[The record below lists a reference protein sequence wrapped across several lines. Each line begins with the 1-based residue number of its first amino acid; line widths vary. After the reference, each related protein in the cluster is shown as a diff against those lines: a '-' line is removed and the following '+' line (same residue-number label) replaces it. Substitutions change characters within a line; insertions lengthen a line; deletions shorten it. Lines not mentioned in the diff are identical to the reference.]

1 MSRQDNLAI
10 IRPTRARRSKIKHP
24 QSNLDPLSVELNE
37 FYEQRVRRG
46 LERKEICE
54 DIAQVVSEKVLRKIE
69 TADSRFRGR
78 SVVSQGIP
86 YDGLQAE
93 EPIQLDMM
101 VQLSFG
107 KSSAVYFSKDDENEG
122 LHVQPE
128 SSTMWKDCLSRN
140 GFLSADKVNQI
151 LRHYVSKAVSVL
163 NRYIKD
169 GAKEK
174 LPERMSSI
182 SMKEGSEI
190 VLIVNKDITIKLLP
204 AFVIPDSRM
213 DPARQDCPSSSHV
226 VCRPYIY
233 QSGRKMKMVWKW
245 SFFVGEK
252 NRIRALG
259 SPSCR
264 VQLLRI
270 LTEIRDTHEGLKMLS
285 SYHLKHLLFHE
296 TDRLKDITFWS
307 SEKIS
312 ERFQDLLKRLLNFLQ
327 VGNLPHYFMQPPDFE
342 PINLLQDIDSETLQG
357 MAEVISG
364 ILEDPHDSLSCEG
377 TDQRQSMWPW
387 ELELVAPS
395 IDYSIESKKR
405 ENR

>member
-1 MSRQDNLAI
+1 MSSEDNI
-10 IRPTRARRSKIKHP
+10 NNIRSTVTRRSKLKQP
-24 QSNLDPLSVELNE
+24 SSDLDPLTVALNH
-37 FYEQRVRRG
+37 FYENRVRLG
-46 LERKEICE
+46 VERKEICE
-54 DIAQVVSEKVLRKIE
+54 DIAQAVSGKILRKIE

-93 EPIQLDMM
+93 ESIQLDMI

-107 KSSAVYFSKDDENEG
+107 KSSAVFFTKDEESDG

-128 SSTMWKDCLSRN
+128 SSTVWKDCLSRN
-140 GFLSADKVNQI
+140 GFLSADKVNQS
-151 LRHYVSKAVSVL
+151 LRHYVSKAVNVF
-163 NRYIKD
+163 NRYVKE

-174 LPERMSSI
+174 LPKRMSSI
-182 SMKEGSEI
+182 SMKDGAEI
-190 VLIVNKDITIKLLP
+190 ILIVNKDITINLLP

-226 VCRPYIY
+226 VCRPYIFE
-233 QSGRKMKMVWKW
+233 SGRKMKMVWKW

-285 SYHLKHLLFHE
+285 SQHLKHLLFHE
-296 TDRLKDITFWS
+296 ADRLSDIAFWS

-312 ERFQDLLKRLLNFLQ
+312 ERFKDLLKRLLNFLQ
-327 VGNLPHYFMQPPDFE
+327 EGNLPHYFMQPPDFE
-342 PINLLQDIDSETLQG
+342 AINLLDDIDGDTLQG
-357 MAEVISG
+357 MSEVILR
-364 ILEDPHDSLSCEG
+364 ILDDPHESLSCDGIE
-377 TDQRQSMWPW
+377 QRQSMWPW
-387 ELELVAPS
+387 ELELLAPS
-395 IDYSIESKKR
+395 AD
-405 ENR
+405 

>member
-1 MSRQDNLAI
+1 MSMSRDENLNSTPPAV
-10 IRPTRARRSKIKHP
+10 TRRSKLKVKQQP
-24 QSNLDPLSVELNE
+24 SSDLDPLTVALND
-37 FYEQRVRRG
+37 FYENRVRLG
-46 LERKEICE
+46 VERKEICE
-54 DIAQVVSEKVLRKIE
+54 GIAQAVSDKILRKIE

-93 EPIQLDMM
+93 ESIQLDMI

-107 KSSAVYFSKDDENEG
+107 QSSAVYFTKDEENDG

-128 SSTMWKDCLSRN
+128 SSTVWKDCLSKN

-151 LRHYVSKAVSVL
+151 LRHYVSKAVRVL
-163 NRYIKD
+163 TRYVTE

-182 SMKEGSEI
+182 SMKDGAEI
-190 VLIVNKDITIKLLP
+190 VLIVNKDITINLLP

-226 VCRPYIY
+226 VCRPYIFD
-233 QSGRKMKMVWKW
+233 SGRKMKMVWKW

-259 SPSCR
+259 TPSCR

-296 TDRLKDITFWS
+296 ADITFWS

-312 ERFQDLLKRLLNFLQ
+312 ERFKDLLKRLLNFLQ
-327 VGNLPHYFMQPPDFE
+327 ERNLPHYFMQPPDFE
-342 PINLLQDIDSETLQG
+342 AINLLEDIDSDILQG
-357 MAEVISG
+357 MSEVILR
-364 ILEDPHDSLSCEG
+364 ILDDPYESLSCDG
-377 TDQRQSMWPW
+377 TEQRQSMWPW
-387 ELELVAPS
+387 ELELFAPS
-395 IDYSIESKKR
+395 AAS
-405 ENR
+405 

>member
-1 MSRQDNLAI
+1 MSMSRDENLNSTPPAV
-10 IRPTRARRSKIKHP
+10 TRRSKLKVKQQP
-24 QSNLDPLSVELNE
+24 SSDLDPLTVALND
-37 FYEQRVRRG
+37 FYENRVRLG
-46 LERKEICE
+46 VERKEICE
-54 DIAQVVSEKVLRKIE
+54 GIAQAVSDKILRKIE

-93 EPIQLDMM
+93 ESIQLDMI

-107 KSSAVYFSKDDENEG
+107 QSSAVYFTKDEENDG

-128 SSTMWKDCLSRN
+128 SSTVWKDCLSKN

-151 LRHYVSKAVSVL
+151 LRHYVSKAVRVL
-163 NRYIKD
+163 TRYVTE

-182 SMKEGSEI
+182 SMKDGAEI
-190 VLIVNKDITIKLLP
+190 VLIVNKDITINLLP

-226 VCRPYIY
+226 VCRPYIFD
-233 QSGRKMKMVWKW
+233 SGRKMKMVWKW

-259 SPSCR
+259 TPSCR

-296 TDRLKDITFWS
+296 ADRLNDITFWS

-312 ERFQDLLKRLLNFLQ
+312 ERFKDLLKRLLNFLQ
-327 VGNLPHYFMQPPDFE
+327 ERNLPHYFMQPPDFE
-342 PINLLQDIDSETLQG
+342 AINLLEDIDSDILQG
-357 MAEVISG
+357 MSEVILR
-364 ILEDPHDSLSCEG
+364 ILDDPYESLSCDG
-377 TDQRQSMWPW
+377 TEQRQSMWPW
-387 ELELVAPS
+387 ELELFAPS
-395 IDYSIESKKR
+395 AAS
-405 ENR
+405 

>member
-1 MSRQDNLAI
+1 MSMSRDENLNSTPPAV
-10 IRPTRARRSKIKHP
+10 TRRSKLKVKQQP
-24 QSNLDPLSVELNE
+24 SSDLDPLTVALND
-37 FYEQRVRRG
+37 FYENRVRLG
-46 LERKEICE
+46 VERKEICE
-54 DIAQVVSEKVLRKIE
+54 GIAQAVSDKILRKIE

-93 EPIQLDMM
+93 ESIQLDMI

-107 KSSAVYFSKDDENEG
+107 QSSAVYFTKDEENDG

-128 SSTMWKDCLSRN
+128 SSTVWKDCLTKN

-151 LRHYVSKAVSVL
+151 LRHYVSKAVRVL
-163 NRYIKD
+163 TRYVTE

-182 SMKEGSEI
+182 SMKDGAEI
-190 VLIVNKDITIKLLP
+190 VLIVNKDITINLLP

-226 VCRPYIY
+226 VCRPYIFD
-233 QSGRKMKMVWKW
+233 SGRKMKMVWKW

-259 SPSCR
+259 TPSCR

-296 TDRLKDITFWS
+296 ADRLNDITFWS

-312 ERFQDLLKRLLNFLQ
+312 ERFKDLLKRLLNFLQ
-327 VGNLPHYFMQPPDFE
+327 ERNLPHYFMQPPDFE
-342 PINLLQDIDSETLQG
+342 AINLLEDIDSDILQG
-357 MAEVISG
+357 MSEVILR
-364 ILEDPHDSLSCEG
+364 ILDDPYESLSCDG
-377 TDQRQSMWPW
+377 TEQRQSMWPW
-387 ELELVAPS
+387 ELELFAPS
-395 IDYSIESKKR
+395 AAS
-405 ENR
+405 

>member
-1 MSRQDNLAI
+1 MSMSRDENLNSTPPAV
-10 IRPTRARRSKIKHP
+10 TRRSKLKVKQQP
-24 QSNLDPLSVELNE
+24 SSDLDPLTVALND
-37 FYEQRVRRG
+37 FYENRVRLG
-46 LERKEICE
+46 VERKEICE
-54 DIAQVVSEKVLRKIE
+54 GIAQAVSDKILRKIE

-93 EPIQLDMM
+93 ESIQLDMI

-107 KSSAVYFSKDDENEG
+107 QSSAVYFTKDEENDG

-128 SSTMWKDCLSRN
+128 SSTVWKDCLSKN

-151 LRHYVSKAVSVL
+151 LRHYVSKAVRVL
-163 NRYIKD
+163 TRYVTE

-182 SMKEGSEI
+182 SMKDGAEI
-190 VLIVNKDITIKLLP
+190 VLIVNKDITINLLP

-226 VCRPYIY
+226 VCRPYIFD
-233 QSGRKMKMVWKW
+233 SGRKMKMVWKW

-259 SPSCR
+259 TPSCR

-296 TDRLKDITFWS
+296 ADRLNDITFWS

-312 ERFQDLLKRLLNFLQ
+312 ERSKDLLKRLLNFLQ
-327 VGNLPHYFMQPPDFE
+327 ERNLPHYFMQPPDFE
-342 PINLLQDIDSETLQG
+342 AINLLEDIDSDILQG
-357 MAEVISG
+357 MSEVILR
-364 ILEDPHDSLSCEG
+364 ILDDPYESLSCDG
-377 TDQRQSMWPW
+377 TEQRQSMWPW
-387 ELELVAPS
+387 ELELFAPS
-395 IDYSIESKKR
+395 AAS
-405 ENR
+405 

>member
-1 MSRQDNLAI
+1 MSNYQNNSSI
-10 IRPTRARRSKIKHP
+10 IRPASTRRSKIKQP
-24 QSNLDPLSVELNE
+24 QDDLDPLAVVLND
-37 FYEQRVRRG
+37 FYENRVRLG

-54 DIAQVVSEKVLRKIE
+54 EIAQAVSDKILRKIE
-69 TADSRFRGR
+69 TADNRFRGR

-93 EPIQLDMM
+93 EPIQLDMI

-107 KSSAVYFSKDDENEG
+107 KSSAVFFTKDEENES

-128 SSTMWKDCLSRN
+128 SSTVWKDCLSRN

-151 LRHYVSKAVSVL
+151 LRYYVSKAVSMFNQYV
-163 NRYIKD
+163 KE

-174 LPERMSSI
+174 LPKRMRSI
-182 SMKEGSEI
+182 SMKDGAEI
-190 VLIVNKDITIKLLP
+190 VLVVNKDITIKLLP

-233 QSGRKMKMVWKW
+233 DSARKMKMVWKW

-296 TDRLKDITFWS
+296 TQRLKDTTFWS

-312 ERFQDLLKRLLNFLQ
+312 ERFKDLLKRLLNFLEE
-327 VGNLPHYFMQPPDFE
+327 GNLPHYFMQPPDFE
-342 PINLLQDIDSETLQG
+342 PINLLEDIDSETLQG
-357 MAEVISG
+357 MIEAVLK
-364 ILEDPHDSLSCEG
+364 ILDNPFDCLSCEG
-377 TDQRQSMWPW
+377 TEQRQSMWPW
-387 ELELVAPS
+387 ELELFAPS
-395 IDYSIESKKR
+395 DE
-405 ENR
+405 